1 MKIENSHSIEFQRD
15 VKKLKAIQATL
26 QLLPVPGCGAKKEKL
41 ETSKN
46 FKDYSVPDI
55 FQLIDIFIRHVESLL
70 LVFIRFR
77 TKRRKH

>member
-1 MKIENSHSIEFQRD
+1 MTIEKSHSIEFQRD
-15 VKKLKAIQATL
+15 VKKLKAIQATN
-26 QLLPVPGCGAKKEKL
+26 QLLPFVERREKL

-70 LVFIRFR
+70 LFFIHFR